1 MGDAEL
7 TFVTSNEEK
16 YSMISEIFDS
26 KRNLSRKDLDIT
38 EIQSLDAKAIV
49 EDKAKKAYQEVEEP
63 VIVDDF
69 GFYFNDLERFPGPMI
84 KHLMKEIG
92 LTGLKKLEELTD
104 GKCSM
109 VCNVAYY
116 DGDSIKFAEGRL
128 EGEIDY
134 QNANPDSKISL
145 MTAFIPEGYSR
156 PVKELEIDNHRQ
168 KAFQKL
174 KSKI

>member
-1 MGDAEL
+1 MGDDEL
-7 TFVTSNEEK
+7 IFVTSNKEK
-16 YSMISEIFDS
+16 YSMVSGIFGPDV
-26 KRNLSRKDLDIT
+26 NLERRDLDIT

-49 EDKAKKAYQEVEEP
+49 EDKAKKAYQKVEEP

-84 KHLMKEIG
+84 KYLMKEVG
-92 LTGLKKLEELTD
+92 LKGLKKLEELTD

-116 DGDSIKFAEGRL
+116 DRKEVKFAEGKL
-128 EGEIDY
+128 EGKMDY
-134 QNANPDSKISL
+134 RNANPDSKVSL
-145 MTAFIPEGYSR
+145 MTAFIPEGHSR
-156 PVKELEIDNHRQ
+156 PVKDLEIDNHRE

>member
-1 MGDAEL
+1 MENDEL
-7 TFVTSNEEK
+7 IFVTSNEEK
-16 YSMISEIFDS
+16 YSMVSEVFDS
-26 KRNLSRKDLDIT
+26 ERNLERRDLDIT

-49 EDKAKKAYQEVEEP
+49 EDKAKNAYQKVEEP

-69 GFYFNDLERFPGPMI
+69 GFYFKDLERFPGPMI

-92 LTGLKKLEELTD
+92 LKGLKKLEELTN

-116 DGDSIKFAEGRL
+116 DGEDMEFAEGKL
-128 EGEIDY
+128 EGKMDY
-134 QNANPDSKISL
+134 RNANPDSKVSL
-145 MTAFIPEGYSR
+145 MTAFIPEGHSR
-156 PVKELEIDNHRQ
+156 PVKDLEIDNHRE